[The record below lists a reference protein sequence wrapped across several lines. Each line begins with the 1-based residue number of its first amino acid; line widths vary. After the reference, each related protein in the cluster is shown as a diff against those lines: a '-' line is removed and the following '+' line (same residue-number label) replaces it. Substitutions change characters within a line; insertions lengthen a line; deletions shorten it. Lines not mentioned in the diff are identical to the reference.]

1 MHTYLPAGTLTP
13 SRSGT
18 ITFEGQAHGSGV
30 SVFLVNALPGFGP
43 VLHRHPYS
51 ETWIVREGRATFIA
65 GEATLEAGPGD
76 ILVVGPETPHKFTS
90 LGPERLDL
98 ICIHAS
104 PVFIQEDLETR

>member
-1 MHTYLPAGTLTP
+1 MHTYLPAGTLSTRP
-13 SRSGT
+13 SGT
-18 ITFEGQAHGSGV
+18 IAFEGEAHGSGV
-30 SVFLVNALPGFGP
+30 SIFLVNAAPGAGP

-51 ETWIVREGRATFIA
+51 ETWIMRAGRAAFVA

-98 ICIHAS
+98 ICIHDS
-104 PVFIQEDLETR
+104 PRFVQVDLE